1 MHDHRNNPLMQTDV
15 YKLGHLEQY
24 PDGTDSV
31 YSHLLARSDKK
42 FNDVLFF
49 GLQYILKRYLTQP
62 LKVWM
67 ADELLRTRQA
77 ILGSTSQKVVDRIH
91 NLCDLGY
98 WPVQIKAVPEGSILP
113 TKHVLTTIRN
123 THPDF
128 AWCAGFIE
136 SLLLKVW
143 YPTTVATQCW
153 QYRKLVRDFWAETVG
168 VGGLPEEF
176 AVHDFGYRGDSS
188 EEGAALSGVAHL
200 TCFTGSDTVPAYKC
214 AVDYYRA
221 KSTDAPIMLSV
232 PASEHSVMCAFGR
245 DNELAAFQH
254 MLDTYPKGIV
264 SIVSDQ
270 YDVWHV
276 LTKMAQ
282 DLKPQIMAR
291 DGKVVFRPDS
301 GDPEKIITG
310 DPDSKSF
317 SPASYGALKLLHHA
331 FGGVKNNKGFTKIDN
346 HVGLIYGDGMYLE
359 RYRRTLE
366 TMRRNEY
373 AADNL
378 VIGVGGILRNHS
390 RDTLG
395 FAIKA
400 THVTVNGEPREIEKD
415 PITDPG
421 KKSLKGLLRLERE
434 AGQWITIDRVSE
446 EAERGGLLV
455 PVFRDGIILK
465 EYSLEEIR
473 RLVKLQLAL
482 TP

>member
-1 MHDHRNNPLMQTDV
+1 VDINPLLQTDV

-24 PDGTDSV
+24 PDGCDFV
-31 YSHLLARSDKK
+31 YSHLIARSEKK
-42 FNDVLFF
+42 FPDVLFF
-49 GLQYILKRYLTQP
+49 GLQYYLDRYLSRP
-62 LKVWM
+62 LRPWM
-67 ADELLRTRQA
+67 ADELIQVRES
-77 ILGSTSQKVVDRIH
+77 ILGGTSKLVERKIRD
-91 NLCDLGY
+91 LCDLGY
-98 WPVQIKAVPEGSILP
+98 WPLRIKAVDEGTILAP
-113 TKHVLTTIRN
+113 KNVLMTICN

-128 AWCAGFIE
+128 AWAVGFVE

-153 QYRKLVRDFWAETVG
+153 QYRKLVQKYWDETVDENG
-168 VGGLPEEF
+168 TPPEF

-188 EEGAALSGVAHL
+188 EEGAGISGVAHL
-200 TCFTGSDTVPAYKC
+200 TCFQGSDTVPAHVYAKK
-214 AVDYYRA
+214 YYSA
-221 KSTDAPIMLSV
+221 DEPIMLSV

-245 DNELAAFQH
+245 DNELAAFDH
-254 MLDTYPKGIV
+254 MLDTYPSGIV

-276 LTKMAQ
+276 LTNIAKQ
-282 DLKPQIMAR
+282 LKPKIMAR

-310 DPDSKSF
+310 DAESKSF
-317 SPASYGALKLLHHA
+317 TPASYGAIKTLHHV
-331 FGGVKNNKGFTKIDN
+331 FGGEKNAKHYTKLDQ

-359 RYRRTLE
+359 RYERTLE
-366 TMRRNEY
+366 KMRQQEY

-400 THVTVNGEPREIEKD
+400 TYVTVNGEPREIEKD

-421 KKSLKGLLRLERE
+421 KKSMKGLLRLDCIDGEYSTSDRQTME
-434 AGQWITIDRVSE
+434 GEGGGQLNV
-446 EAERGGLLV
+446 
-455 PVFRDGIILK
+455 VFRNGEVVRRHTLG
-465 EYSLEEIR
+465 EIR
-473 RLVKLQLAL
+473 NRVRSHLFNSEAVAS
-482 TP
+482 